1 MTFDAQQFIRDY
13 KSGTARLTDAYG
25 YNPAQEM
32 DSCGVGLVVALDG
45 KRRRDVVAAGIDA
58 LKAVWHRGAVD
69 ADGKT
74 GDGAGIHVEIP
85 QDFFKDH
92 VRDSSGQAPEAGRIA
107 VGMVFLP
114 RTDLGA
120 QERCRIIVETE
131 ILRAGHTILGWR
143 QVPVDISVI
152 GEKANATRPEIEQIL
167 IGRGNPQ
174 LDNREFE
181 KQLYILRRRMEK
193 AALAENIG
201 EFYVCSLSCRSVVYK
216 GMFLAEHLSAFYPD
230 LLDERFTSRFAIF
243 HQRYSTNTFPQ
254 WKLAQPFRVL
264 AHNGEINTILGNV
277 NWMKSHEARLEHDG
291 FGRAIEDLKPII
303 QPEASDSS
311 ALDNVFELLVRGH
324 RNLPMVKLMMI
335 PEASSSNP
343 NVPAKHRAMY
353 NYVNGVMEP
362 WDGPAA
368 IAAVAGKWAL
378 VGMDRN
384 GLRPMR
390 YVRTSDDLLIAG
402 SEAGMVPQ
410 DEGKIV
416 EKGRLGPGEMLA
428 VDMDA
433 AQLFKDRELK
443 DMLADTHD
451 YAPVD
456 DAHRRARFADQA
468 GRAGRRAL
476 RGRRTAPPPVRRRL
490 VDRGSGDDPPSHGRG
505 RQGSRGLDG
514 RRRAARGAVGHLSR
528 HAPLLPPELQPGHQ
542 PADRLLA
549 RAQRDDDQ
557 DAARQPRQHP
567 RREPRAERD
576 AVAAVADRAQRRVR
590 GDAQVHGRDR
600 LPHRLHLRCRAAGST
615 PCARPS
621 TASARRPRTACAR
634 AACTSC

>member
-1 MTFDAQQFIRDY
+1 MSA
-13 KSGTARLTDAYG
+13 AVHPRL
-25 YNPAQEM
+25 QERHRPPHRRLRLQPRPG
-32 DSCGVGLVVALDG
+32 DGLL
-45 KRRRDVVAAGIDA
+45 RRRPG
-58 LKAVWHRGAVD
+58 RGAGRQATPRRRGGGHRCAEGGVASRRRRRRRQD
-69 ADGKT
+69 RRRRRHPRRDP
-74 GDGAGIHVEIP
+74 AGLL
-85 QDFFKDH
+85 QATMCAN
-92 VRDSSGQAPEAGRIA
+92 SSGQAPEAGRIA

-230 LLDERFTSRFAIF
+230 LLDERFVSRFAIF

-303 QPEASDSS
+303 QPERVGFLRARQRVRAAGARPSQPADGQADDDPRGLGLEPQRAGQAPRDVQLRERRHGAVGRAGRDRRRRRQVGAGRHGPQWPAAH
-311 ALDNVFELLVRGH
+311 ALRAHLRRAADRRLRGRH
-324 RNLPMVKLMMI
+324 GAAGRRQDRR
-335 PEASSSNP
+335 E
-343 NVPAKHRAMY
+343 
-353 NYVNGVMEP
+353 
-362 WDGPAA
+362 GPARPGRDA
-368 IAAVAGKWAL
+368 GRRHGRPAAL
-378 VGMDRN
+378 
-384 GLRPMR
+384 
-390 YVRTSDDLLIAG
+390 
-402 SEAGMVPQ
+402 Q
-410 DEGKIV
+410 
-416 EKGRLGPGEMLA
+416 GRR
-428 VDMDA
+428 
-433 AQLFKDRELK
+433 AQGHARRHPRLC
-443 DMLADTHD
+443 
-451 YAPVD
+451 PVD
-456 DAHRRARFADQA
+456 DAHRRAQFADQA
-468 GRAGRRAL
+468 GCAGHRAFRGRRA
-476 RGRRTAPPPVRRRL
+476 APPAVRRRL

-514 RRRAARGAVGHLSR
+514 RRRAARGAVATPIAACTTSS
-528 HAPLLPPELQPGHQ
+528 
-542 PADRLLA
+542 A
-549 RAQRDDDQ
+549 RTS
-557 DAARQPRQHP
+557 ARSPT
-567 RREPRAERD
+567 RR
-576 AVAAVADRAQRRVR
+576 
-590 GDAQVHGRDR
+590 
-600 LPHRLHLRCRAAGST
+600 ST
-615 PCARPS
+615 PCA
-621 TASARRPRTACAR
+621 SAT
-634 AACTSC
+634 